1 MHAGITLILSAG
13 LATGLAVLTVLV
25 LRSSFLRLLVDLCRS
40 EIRGRFWLA
49 FASVS
54 IVLTTLFGSLAAFP
68 TGQLASW
75 RGEWSLEIVV
85 ASFRA
90 GLSGLILSLAAVALV
105 LLVSIGQRG
114 FDAGTRGE
122 RAA

>member
-1 MHAGITLILSAG
+1 MHAGITLILNAG

-105 LLVSIGQRG
+105 LLVSSGQRG
-114 FDAGTRGE
+114 FAPGASTSNSP
-122 RAA
+122 